1 MTDLFDMA
9 VAAKLA
15 GGSGGGEAVLK
26 TKTVT
31 ANGVYNAS
39 SDHADGYSKVTVN
52 VPSPPAPVLVT
63 KNIGANG
70 TYAASGDNA
79 DGYSAVTVEV
89 PAPEPPVLTTKSI
102 TENGT
107 YTAAGDNADG
117 YSAVTVAVPT
127 PAPPVL
133 ISKSVTANGTY
144 TAASDSADGY
154 SSVTVAVPASSP
166 YVDDAL
172 AETYSAVGTKKVITT
187 SEWITFPAQGTYEA
201 CFKYTSVDSPNG
213 RIFHLGNST
222 HNMLVLDIQTNSVPE
237 IGVSDTWTGEG
248 GRSAVQTL
256 LSADTFYTV
265 ALTVDCTNNVVKMFV
280 NGVEAE
286 TIDVPCSSLSS
297 QVWDVT
303 YLFKSDTAYRNAYGD
318 LYSYRRHTRL
328 LTAAE
333 ILQNHQTDLQK
344 YGQNV

>member
-1 MTDLFDMA
+1 MTDLFDTA
-9 VAAKLA
+9 IAAKLA
-15 GGSGGGEAVLK
+15 GSGGGGEAVLK

-39 SDHADGYSKVTVN
+39 SDRADGYSKVTVN

-154 SSVTVAVPASSP
+154 SAVTVAVPSEPMKLCIIDSSYDWKSYYQHDFPTTHLVRNEDKSGGSRETARAAACGSIYIPAGKTAVIYTDIEGMDVAGWRTTEVGYPYNGEANWGRGWVSTPATIDNSNSAVP
-166 YVDDAL
+166 YVFVPHFRYSDDRTL
-172 AETYSAVGTKKVITT
+172 TDDNRPQ
-187 SEWITFPAQGTYEA
+187 F
-201 CFKYTSVDSPNG
+201 CF
-213 RIFHLGNST
+213 
-222 HNMLVLDIQTNSVPE
+222 
-237 IGVSDTWTGEG
+237 
-248 GRSAVQTL
+248 
-256 LSADTFYTV
+256 
-265 ALTVDCTNNVVKMFV
+265 
-280 NGVEAE
+280 
-286 TIDVPCSSLSS
+286 
-297 QVWDVT
+297 
-303 YLFKSDTAYRNAYGD
+303 
-318 LYSYRRHTRL
+318 
-328 LTAAE
+328 AE
-333 ILQNHQTDLQK
+333 IT
-344 YGQNV
+344 